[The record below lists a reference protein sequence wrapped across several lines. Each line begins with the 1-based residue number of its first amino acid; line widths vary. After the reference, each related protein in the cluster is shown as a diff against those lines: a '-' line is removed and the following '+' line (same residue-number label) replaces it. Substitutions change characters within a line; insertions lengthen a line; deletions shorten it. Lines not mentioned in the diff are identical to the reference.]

1 MAQGSVE
8 LDYLDTG
15 TSNNVVQQQH
25 TQNNSSEPQ
34 APRPEFSLPP
44 VDRGK
49 EAWLF
54 LAACWA
60 VEALVFGEYSPA
72 RSHPASRLTREQPG
86 FGFSFGVFQDFY
98 SNHEP
103 FASSG
108 NIAVIGTTT
117 MVRKPQ

>member
-1 MAQGSVE
+1 MAEGSVE
-8 LDYLDTG
+8 LDDLDAG
-15 TSNNVVQQQH
+15 TSNDVAQQQLA
-25 TQNNSSEPQ
+25 QNNSSEAQ

-60 VEALVFGEYSPA
+60 VEALVFGEYLPA
-72 RSHPASRLTREQPG
+72 RSHPSSGLTREQPG

-108 NIAVIGTTT
+108 NITIIGTTT
-117 MVRKPQ
+117 MVREPQ